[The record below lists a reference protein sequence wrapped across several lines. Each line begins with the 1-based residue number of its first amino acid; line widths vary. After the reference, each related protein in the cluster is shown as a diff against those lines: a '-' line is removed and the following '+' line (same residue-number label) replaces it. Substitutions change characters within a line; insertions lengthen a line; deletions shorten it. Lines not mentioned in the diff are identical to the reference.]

1 LPMAPRSRRC
11 NDQPEVH
18 SQYTERNRARSRLKG
33 RPGSTRKPNVPPA
46 GRRTVRLLTT
56 QGNGRDR
63 GPRAGT
69 RPRVDVASSG
79 GLKRPGVAGFCAVA
93 AYQRSDLELIS
104 GGQDISCSARVLQ
117 SGSASHAYLTPPPTS
132 STAPTSTPRPT
143 SSARGC
149 SIPRRLAIRCPCRS
163 SMPSLLASA
172 ARPGRPPPAARRR
185 LQQPE
190 PFGYRA
196 STTGPSA

>member
-1 LPMAPRSRRC
+1 MAPRSRRC

-18 SQYTERNRARSRLKG
+18 SQYTERNIARSRLEG
-33 RPGSTRKPNVPPA
+33 RPGSTRNPNVLPA
-46 GRRTVRLLTT
+46 GRRTVRLLAT
-56 QGNGRDR
+56 QGTAGIGVLVRAHAGELTSQPAEVSTPRRR
-63 GPRAGT
+63 GFG
-69 RPRVDVASSG
+69 
-79 GLKRPGVAGFCAVA
+79 AVA
-93 AYQRSDLELIS
+93 AYRRSDLELAS

-132 STAPTSTPRPT
+132 STAHTSTPRPT

-163 SMPSLLASA
+163 SMPSLLAST

-185 LQQPE
+185 LQQT
-190 PFGYRA
+190 RA
-196 STTGPSA
+196 VRLSGQSDGT